1 VKKKN
6 QKKKSD
12 SSDVPAFPFESESK
26 DEKKSKK
33 SKSIKEGKKSD
44 SNSMKSECQ
53 NIEGEKVKK
62 SDENNFPTLKMDEK
76 DNLRQK
82 LEEKSK
88 KYQHLPVYDKDEEK
102 RLAESR
108 TEKINQIFSDVDKDL
123 EKVTDLT
130 STHMENKGIKMK
142 STDYNQIETNLHTI
156 NYKSGV
162 LKNRR
167 SAEQTQGDSE
177 PEPNPTPVTP
187 KTPDPK
193 YSLPPYKRESQ
204 ASASQQSETYES
216 LGQTFRDLTD
226 KMQTVTQD
234 LRGDGSEIPFVD
246 EGSDE
251 DYRDAVRSQDDPDTD
266 LDAAIFDTLKPFVD
280 QEFRVEKIQLE
291 VAASESSTSLMVTE
305 RRCFGTDTIHLRK
318 KTIRRDYIDI

>member
-1 VKKKN
+1 
-6 QKKKSD
+6 
-12 SSDVPAFPFESESK
+12 
-26 DEKKSKK
+26 
-33 SKSIKEGKKSD
+33 
-44 SNSMKSECQ
+44 M
-53 NIEGEKVKK
+53 
-62 SDENNFPTLKMDEK
+62 
-76 DNLRQK
+76 
-82 LEEKSK
+82 
-88 KYQHLPVYDKDEEK
+88 
-102 RLAESR
+102 
-108 TEKINQIFSDVDKDL
+108 DKDL

-251 DYRDAVRSQDDPDTD
+251 DYRDAVRSQDVP
-266 LDAAIFDTLKPFVD
+266 
-280 QEFRVEKIQLE
+280 R
-291 VAASESSTSLMVTE
+291 S
-305 RRCFGTDTIHLRK
+305 
-318 KTIRRDYIDI
+318 

>member
-1 VKKKN
+1 MVDGLETPVFNPFSSLSLDKNKKNIDVVDIDLVVKKKN

-167 SAEQTQGDSE
+167 SAEQTQAEWITGFFQ
-177 PEPNPTPVTP
+177 
-187 KTPDPK
+187 K
-193 YSLPPYKRESQ
+193 KR
-204 ASASQQSETYES
+204 
-216 LGQTFRDLTD
+216 LTL
-226 KMQTVTQD
+226 K
-234 LRGDGSEIPFVD
+234 
-246 EGSDE
+246 
-251 DYRDAVRSQDDPDTD
+251 
-266 LDAAIFDTLKPFVD
+266 DTLGLEPAPSFELGANPNIAKKP
-280 QEFRVEKIQLE
+280 
-291 VAASESSTSLMVTE
+291 
-305 RRCFGTDTIHLRK
+305 H
-318 KTIRRDYIDI
+318 

>member
-162 LKNRR
+162 LKNRH
-167 SAEQTQGDSE
+167 SAEQTQGDS
-177 PEPNPTPVTP
+177 EPNPTPVTP
-187 KTPDPK
+187 KTPEPNK
-193 YSLPPYKRESQ
+193 YTLPPYKRESQ
-204 ASASQQSETYES
+204 VSASKQSETYES

-251 DYRDAVRSQDDPDTD
+251 DYRDAVRSQD
-266 LDAAIFDTLKPFVD
+266 
-280 QEFRVEKIQLE
+280 E
-291 VAASESSTSLMVTE
+291 
-305 RRCFGTDTIHLRK
+305 
-318 KTIRRDYIDI
+318 